1 MSANDYYSGG
11 GGGGH
16 HQNQYGGQ
24 GYGQPQQ
31 VCDVPLSTISHV
43 QASRVSQN
51 LN

>member
-1 MSANDYYSGG
+1 MSANDYYSG

-31 VCDVPLSTISHV
+31 VGHVPSSISHV
-43 QASRVSQN
+43 QASRVSQD
-51 LN
+51 LS